1 MVRPVNS
8 SLQKKN
14 DRAKT
19 TVMKKGKVTKEF
31 ILQRAFEI
39 ASEDGLESL
48 TIGELAKQ
56 CGMSKSGL
64 FAHFNSKL
72 NLQLS
77 VLEYANQ
84 VFAERVI
91 EPARGLGD
99 GNIERKIRGLL
110 DSWMTWNHS
119 FQGSCMFLDA
129 WNDTADKNCPL
140 QAALRKA
147 IDTWLSY
154 LEIQIAKGKENQEFI
169 SDLDTRQATFDLYG
183 QYLSA
188 HVFYSIKGEE
198 ESLRLFWQGIDNLLA
213 RWRG

>member
-1 MVRPVNS
+1 
-8 SLQKKN
+8 
-14 DRAKT
+14 
-19 TVMKKGKVTKEF
+19 MKKGKVTKEF

-129 WNDTADKNCPL
+129 WNDAADKNSPL

>member
-1 MVRPVNS
+1 M
-8 SLQKKN
+8 Q
-14 DRAKT
+14 
-19 TVMKKGKVTKEF
+19 KGKVTKEF

-77 VLEYANQ
+77 VLEHANK
-84 VFAERVI
+84 VFAARVI
-91 EPARGLGD
+91 EPVREAGGD

-110 DSWMTWNHS
+110 DSWMTWNHA

-129 WNDTADKNCPL
+129 WNDTADKDCPL
-140 QAALRKA
+140 QAGLRKS

-154 LEIQIAKGKENQEFI
+154 LEIQITKGKEKQEFAA
-169 SDLDTRQATFDLYG
+169 DLDTRQATFDLYG
-183 QYLSA
+183 LYLSA

-198 ESLRLFWQGIDNLLA
+198 ESLRLFWQGIDNLFS
-213 RWRG
+213 RWKG

>member
-1 MVRPVNS
+1 M
-8 SLQKKN
+8 
-14 DRAKT
+14 
-19 TVMKKGKVTKEF
+19 
-31 ILQRAFEI
+31 
-39 ASEDGLESL
+39 
-48 TIGELAKQ
+48 
-56 CGMSKSGL
+56 
-64 FAHFNSKL
+64 
-72 NLQLS
+72 
-77 VLEYANQ
+77 
-84 VFAERVI
+84 I

-129 WNDTADKNCPL
+129 WNDAADKNCPL

-198 ESLRLFWQGIDNLLA
+198 ELTPILA
-213 RWRG
+213 RHRQLACSMERLTPSTGNEDSF

>member
-1 MVRPVNS
+1 
-8 SLQKKN
+8 
-14 DRAKT
+14 
-19 TVMKKGKVTKEF
+19 MKKGKVTKEF

-99 GNIERKIRGLL
+99 SNIERKIRGLL

-129 WNDTADKNCPL
+129 WNDAADKSCPL

-213 RWRG
+213 RWRV

>member
-1 MVRPVNS
+1 
-8 SLQKKN
+8 
-14 DRAKT
+14 
-19 TVMKKGKVTKEF
+19 MKKGKVTKEF

-56 CGMSKSGL
+56 CCMSKSGL

-129 WNDTADKNCPL
+129 WNDAADKSCPL

>member
-1 MVRPVNS
+1 
-8 SLQKKN
+8 
-14 DRAKT
+14 
-19 TVMKKGKVTKEF
+19 MKKGKVTKEL

-39 ASEDGLESL
+39 ASEEGLESL

-77 VLEYANQ
+77 VLEFANQ

-91 EPARGLGD
+91 APVRELGD
-99 GNIERKIRGLL
+99 DHIESKIRGLL

-129 WNDTADKNCPL
+129 WNDTAADDCPL
-140 QAALRKA
+140 QAGLRKS
-147 IDTWLSY
+147 INIWLNY
-154 LEIQIAKGKENQEFI
+154 LEIQIAKGKENREF
-169 SDLDTRQATFDLYG
+169 SDELDTNQALFDLYG

-188 HVFYSIKGEE
+188 RVFYSIKGEA
-198 ESLRLFWQGIDNLLA
+198 ESQRLFWQGIDNLFA
-213 RWRG
+213 RWKG

>member
-1 MVRPVNS
+1 
-8 SLQKKN
+8 
-14 DRAKT
+14 
-19 TVMKKGKVTKEF
+19 MKKGKVTKEF

-56 CGMSKSGL
+56 CCMSKSGL

-129 WNDTADKNCPL
+129 WNDAADKSCPL

-198 ESLRLFWQGIDNLLA
+198 ESLRLFWQGIDNLLD

>member
-1 MVRPVNS
+1 
-8 SLQKKN
+8 
-14 DRAKT
+14 
-19 TVMKKGKVTKEF
+19 MKKGKVTKEF

-56 CGMSKSGL
+56 CSMSKSGL

-129 WNDTADKNCPL
+129 WNDAADKNCSL

-213 RWRG
+213 RWRV

>member
-1 MVRPVNS
+1 MR
-8 SLQKKN
+8 
-14 DRAKT
+14 
-19 TVMKKGKVTKEF
+19 
-31 ILQRAFEI
+31 
-39 ASEDGLESL
+39 
-48 TIGELAKQ
+48 
-56 CGMSKSGL
+56 GMMP
-64 FAHFNSKL
+64 
-72 NLQLS
+72 Q
-77 VLEYANQ
+77 
-84 VFAERVI
+84 
-91 EPARGLGD
+91 
-99 GNIERKIRGLL
+99 
-110 DSWMTWNHS
+110 T
-119 FQGSCMFLDA
+119 
-129 WNDTADKNCPL
+129 KNCPL

>member
-1 MVRPVNS
+1 
-8 SLQKKN
+8 
-14 DRAKT
+14 
-19 TVMKKGKVTKEF
+19 MKKGKVTKEF

-39 ASEDGLESL
+39 ASEQGLESL

-84 VFAERVI
+84 VFTLRVI
-91 EPARGLGD
+91 SPVRELGD
-99 GNIERKIRGLL
+99 EHIERKIRGLL

-129 WNDTADKNCPL
+129 WNDTAEEDCPL
-140 QAALRKA
+140 QAALRKS
-147 IDTWLSY
+147 INTWLDY
-154 LEIQIAKGKENQEFI
+154 LEIQIVKGKESREF
-169 SDLDTRQATFDLYG
+169 SSHLDTKQATFDLYG

-188 HVFYSIKGEE
+188 HVFYSIKGEA
-198 ESLRLFWQGIDNLLA
+198 ESQRLFWQGINNLFA
-213 RWRG
+213 RWKG

>member
-1 MVRPVNS
+1 
-8 SLQKKN
+8 
-14 DRAKT
+14 
-19 TVMKKGKVTKEF
+19 MKKGKVTKEF

-169 SDLDTRQATFDLYG
+169 GDLDTRQATFDLYG

>member
-1 MVRPVNS
+1 
-8 SLQKKN
+8 
-14 DRAKT
+14 
-19 TVMKKGKVTKEF
+19 MKKGKVTKEF

-39 ASEDGLESL
+39 ASEDGLDSL

-77 VLEYANQ
+77 VLEFANQ
-84 VFAERVI
+84 VFTARVI
-91 EPARGLGD
+91 SPARELGD
-99 GNIERKIRGLL
+99 ENIERKIRGLL

-129 WNDTADKNCPL
+129 WNDTAADNCPL
-140 QAALRKA
+140 QAALRKS
-147 IDTWLSY
+147 INTWLNY
-154 LEIQIAKGKENQEFI
+154 LEIQITKGKENREF
-169 SDLDTRQATFDLYG
+169 SDYLDTNQATFDLYG

-188 HVFYSIKGEE
+188 HVFYSIKGEA
-198 ESLRLFWQGIDNLLA
+198 ESQRLFWQGIDNLLD
-213 RWRG
+213 RWKS

>member
-1 MVRPVNS
+1 
-8 SLQKKN
+8 
-14 DRAKT
+14 
-19 TVMKKGKVTKEF
+19 
-31 ILQRAFEI
+31 
-39 ASEDGLESL
+39 
-48 TIGELAKQ
+48 
-56 CGMSKSGL
+56 KSGL

-129 WNDTADKNCPL
+129 WNDAADKSCPL

>member
-1 MVRPVNS
+1 
-8 SLQKKN
+8 
-14 DRAKT
+14 
-19 TVMKKGKVTKEF
+19 MKKGKVTKEF

-39 ASEDGLESL
+39 ASAEGLVSL

-77 VLEYANQ
+77 VLEFANQ
-84 VFAERVI
+84 VFTSRVI
-91 EPARGLGD
+91 APVRELGD
-99 GNIERKIRGLL
+99 DHIESKIRGLL

-129 WNDTADKNCPL
+129 WNDTAADDCLL
-140 QAALRKA
+140 QAALRQS
-147 IDTWLSY
+147 INTWLDY
-154 LEIQIAKGKENQEFI
+154 LEIQIAKGKESQEFAD
-169 SDLDTRQATFDLYG
+169 DLDTNQAIFDLYG

-188 HVFYSIKGEE
+188 HVFYSIKGET
-198 ESLRLFWQGIDNLLA
+198 ESQRLFWQGIDNLFA
-213 RWRG
+213 RWKR

>member
-1 MVRPVNS
+1 
-8 SLQKKN
+8 
-14 DRAKT
+14 
-19 TVMKKGKVTKEF
+19 MKKGKVTKEF
-31 ILQRAFEI
+31 ILQRAFKI

-72 NLQLS
+72 NLQLA

-84 VFAERVI
+84 VFTSRVI
-91 EPARGLGD
+91 APARELGNE
-99 GNIERKIRGLL
+99 NIESKIRGLL

-129 WNDTADKNCPL
+129 WNDTAAHDCPL
-140 QAALRKA
+140 QASLRKS
-147 IDTWLSY
+147 INIWLNY
-154 LEIQIAKGKENQEFI
+154 LEIQIAKGKENSEF
-169 SDLDTRQATFDLYG
+169 STDLDTKQAIFDLYG

-188 HVFYSIKGEE
+188 HVFYSLKGEA
-198 ESLRLFWQGIDNLLA
+198 ESQKLFWQGIENLFA
-213 RWRG
+213 RWKS